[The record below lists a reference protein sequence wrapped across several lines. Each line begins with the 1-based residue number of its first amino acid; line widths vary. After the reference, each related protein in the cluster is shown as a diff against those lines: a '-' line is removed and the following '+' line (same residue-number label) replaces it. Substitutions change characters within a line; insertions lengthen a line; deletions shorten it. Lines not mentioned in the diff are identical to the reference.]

1 MEFFKFRVEALETKQ
16 FPQRHS
22 RVKKNLSSL
31 NPIQENGQN

>member
-1 MEFFKFRVEALETKQ
+1 MKFLKFSVKALETKQ

-22 RVKKNLSSL
+22 RVKKNLFSL